1 MSSFKDYFTR
11 PAHNTAIRLT
21 IAAPDGS
28 GNEGWLDMVG
38 AESDR
43 FRAARESSE
52 HELLAS
58 LAKIE
63 NVDDRKKFIA
73 EQKQAS
79 RLKMLASLVVAWSFD
94 EECSQENVLLLLQEA
109 PFISDEID
117 RKSAS
122 TKDFLAKKPTNST
135 TTPKQSSS

>member
-11 PAHNTAIRLT
+11 PAHNTAIRIT

-28 GNEGWLDMVG
+28 GGEAWLDMVG

-43 FRAARESSE
+43 FRAARELSE

-73 EQKQAS
+73 DQKQAS

-94 EECSQENVLLLLQEA
+94 EECTPENVILLLTEA
-109 PFISDEID
+109 PFIADEID

-122 TKDFLAKKPTNST
+122 TKDFLAKKLTNSPN
-135 TTPKQSSS
+135 TPEQSST